1 MQMAQRESAYRVQA
15 TYIHW

>member
-15 TYIHW
+15 TYIYW